1 MAAYRVTCKPDRHIS
16 AGVEY
21 DVEEELEMRQNFRG
35 ELWGELC
42 LYWSY
47 LEGPFDT
54 LEEANS
60 YVERLLCIGSDRVV
74 KEYR

>member
-21 DVEEELEMRQNFRG
+21 DVEEELEMRQDLTREIFF
-35 ELWGELC
+35 
-42 LYWSY
+42 YWSY
-47 LEGPFDT
+47 LEGPFNT

-60 YVERLLCIGSDRVV
+60 YVERLLFIGNDRVA
-74 KEYR
+74 KEYK